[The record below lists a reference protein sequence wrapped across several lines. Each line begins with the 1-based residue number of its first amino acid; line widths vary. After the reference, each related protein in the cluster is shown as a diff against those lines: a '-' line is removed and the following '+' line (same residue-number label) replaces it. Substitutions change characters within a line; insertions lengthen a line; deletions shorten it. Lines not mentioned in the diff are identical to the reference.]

1 MKDEYEDYSPIKGE
15 TTRMVELC
23 RLLANRANLLDR
35 LHCLD
40 KTIVGLDVSRDELD
54 AVLAHFRRM
63 DGLD

>member
-1 MKDEYEDYSPIKGE
+1 MTDEYENYCPVKGE
-15 TTRMVELC
+15 TTRMVALLK
-23 RLLANRANLLDR
+23 LLANRANLLDK
-35 LHCLD
+35 LHVLE